1 MIKNIL
7 FKRLNLILVV
17 LFTSVLLL
25 SGQANAFRDSQI
37 PNLEKVKQMIIEYH
51 KSGDWARELEA
62 AGDRGIEMFYK
73 SYDEKEKQAVV
84 FDIDETTVDN
94 YEYYEKNNFAFIPKI
109 WFEWVDS
116 AKAPAIKGVK
126 RIYDEAVKK
135 GVPVFFVTGRSEK
148 GRTSTEKNLINA
160 GYAKY
165 EKLIMR
171 TPEEQK
177 LTALKY
183 KSQKREN
190 IEKSGY
196 HIILNVGDQY
206 SDLFGGYSENI
217 LKLPNPMYFIQ

>member
-1 MIKNIL
+1 MFKNTL
-7 FKRLNLILVV
+7 SKRLNLILLV
-17 LFTSVLLL
+17 LFTSVILL
-25 SGQANAFRDSQI
+25 SGQANAYRDSQI
-37 PNLEKVKQMIIEYH
+37 PNLEKIKQMIIEYR
-51 KSGDWARELEA
+51 KSGDWTRELQA

-94 YEYYEKNNFAFIPKI
+94 YEYYEKNNFAFIPTI

-135 GVPVFFVTGRSEK
+135 GVPVFFITGRSEK
-148 GRTSTEKNLINA
+148 GRVSTEKNLMNA

-171 TPEEQK
+171 STEEK
-177 LTALKY
+177 ELTAIEY
-183 KSQKREN
+183 KSKRREK

-196 HIILNVGDQY
+196 RIILNVGDQY

-217 LKLPNPMYFIQ
+217 LKLPNPMYFIK

>member
-1 MIKNIL
+1 MFKNSF
-7 FKRLNLILVV
+7 FKRLNSILLVIFASV
-17 LFTSVLLL
+17 MLF
-25 SGQANAFRDSQI
+25 SGQAAAYRDNQI
-37 PNLEKVKQMIIEYH
+37 PNLEKIKQMIIQYH
-51 KSGDWARELEA
+51 KSGDWARELEV

-73 SYDEKEKQAVV
+73 AYDENEKQAVV

-94 YEYYEKNNFAFIPKI
+94 YEYYEKNNFAFIPNI

-116 AKAPAIKGVK
+116 AKAPAIKGIK

-135 GVPVFFVTGRSEK
+135 GVPVFFVTGRSER
-148 GRTSTEKNLINA
+148 GRASTEKNLVNA

-171 TPEEQK
+171 SPEEK
-177 LTALKY
+177 DLTALKY
-183 KSQKREN
+183 KSQRREK
-190 IEKSGY
+190 IERSGY

>member
-1 MIKNIL
+1 MIKNSL
-7 FKRLNLILVV
+7 FKRLNLILFVI
-17 LFTSVLLL
+17 FSSVLLF
-25 SGQANAFRDSQI
+25 SGQAAAYRDSQI
-37 PNLEKVKQMIIEYH
+37 PNLEKIKQMIINYRN
-51 KSGDWARELEA
+51 SGDWARELEV

-73 SYDEKEKQAVV
+73 AYDKNEKQAVV

-94 YEYYEKNNFAFIPKI
+94 YEYYEKNGFAFVPKV
-109 WFEWVDS
+109 WFEWLDS

-148 GRTSTEKNLINA
+148 GRASAEKNLMNA
-160 GYAKY
+160 GYSKY

-171 TPEEQK
+171 SPEEK
-177 LTALKY
+177 SLTALKY

>member
-1 MIKNIL
+1 MFKNSF
-7 FKRLNLILVV
+7 FKKFN
-17 LFTSVLLL
+17 SVLLAL
-25 SGQANAFRDSQI
+25 FASVMLFSGQAAAYRDNQI
-37 PNLEKVKQMIIEYH
+37 PNLEKIKQMIIHYH
-51 KSGDWARELEA
+51 KSGDWARELEV

-73 SYDEKEKQAVV
+73 AYDENEKQAVV

-126 RIYDEAVKK
+126 RIYDEAIKK
-135 GVPVFFVTGRSEK
+135 GVPVIFLTGRSEK
-148 GRTSTEKNLINA
+148 GRASTEKNLMNA

-171 TPEEQK
+171 SPEEK
-177 LTALKY
+177 DMTALKY
-183 KSQKREN
+183 KSGRREK
-190 IEKSGY
+190 IERSGY